1 MTALARISWIL
12 HTRNVYMIGYDPTM
26 RRSESNTKTIHFGGE
41 AAVETAELSG
51 KAENVLNSPQLW
63 ESCLKFERCLRSP
76 KLFDFK
82 FNRRL
87 LSTTTARN
95 PPACD
100 IFFNKNYSYP
110 RVIRINYAEI
120 PPLFWWD
127 RSPAICQNLDHF
139 LLDGHALSLRA
150 ALRLLQFSLYLSSHK
165 CYE

>member
-1 MTALARISWIL
+1 MRSFSHRAQRLDGNDSTSISWIL

-26 RRSESNTKTIHFGGE
+26 RRSESNTKRIYFGRE
-41 AAVETAELSG
+41 VAVKTAELSS

-63 ESCLKFERCLRSP
+63 ESCLKSQCCLRSP

-100 IFFNKNYSYP
+100 IFFNENYSYP
-110 RVIRINYAEI
+110 HVIRINYAEI

-127 RSPAICQNLDHF
+127 SSPVICQKLDNF
-139 LLDGHALSLRA
+139 
-150 ALRLLQFSLYLSSHK
+150 
-165 CYE
+165 